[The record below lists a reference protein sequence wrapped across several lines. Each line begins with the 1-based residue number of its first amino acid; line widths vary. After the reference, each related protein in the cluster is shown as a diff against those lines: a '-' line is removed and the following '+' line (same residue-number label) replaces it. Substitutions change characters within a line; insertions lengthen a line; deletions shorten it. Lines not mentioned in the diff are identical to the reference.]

1 MREIQNLIRLIA
13 KMSYQQALQV
23 FGLTQPVS
31 PEELKKLWRRLSLER
46 HPDHNPELGDEPM
59 KELNQAYDILSQ
71 GGDRGYSGPSYE
83 PYDVNFGDEDEDAA
97 PPRDPRGDEDFS
109 DVNMED
115 EGSQDQIEAA
125 LEQARERGLSRQSSV
140 GETVVVSNSK
150 IEEIYVGQVGPNRVH
165 FALFGR
171 PVPRQ
176 VRRMLGNAEIAL
188 VFRIWSRSGGTASLG
203 DLESR
208 AAAEARKLRA
218 TMPSPIPGWRVYGV
232 TAETAWSILSAC
244 GVTSQEWGKVFSRMP
259 SQSTGPA
266 LDEQDDLLG

>member
-23 FGLTQPVS
+23 FGLDRPLPPDQ
-31 PEELKKLWRRLSLER
+31 LKKLYRKLSVER

-59 KELNQAYDILSQ
+59 KELNQAYDILSE
-71 GGDRGYSGPSYE
+71 GRSSYSAPEYE
-83 PYDVNFGDEDEDAA
+83 PYDVNFGDQEEEQA
-97 PPRDPRGDEDFS
+97 PPRDAYGDFS

-125 LEQARERGLSRQSSV
+125 LQQAYERGLSRQSSV

-150 IEEIYVGQVGPNRVH
+150 IEEIYVGQVGQQGIH

-171 PVPRQ
+171 PVPHQ

-188 VFRIWSRSGGTASLG
+188 VFRAASRNSGAQSLG
-203 DLESR
+203 ALESR

-218 TMPSPIPGWRVYGV
+218 TMPSPLPGWKVYGV

-244 GVTSQEWGKVFSRMP
+244 GVTSQEWGKIFSRMP
-259 SQSTGPA
+259 SSGGPA
-266 LDEQDDLLG
+266 LDEQDDLLGVG